1 MKGSL
6 VIMEEINE
14 SDRMRSIKKV
24 SMEEANGFLNMKKKQ
39 AKTIANAVFMCII
52 SPVILILL
60 AGLAENGVFSLTENV
75 AAGIGLVFLL
85 GMIAAA
91 VYMFIIS
98 GIQGKSMEYVESED
112 IEIGDSIHEMV
123 KQKNELYT
131 SVFAKGL
138 ASGVVL
144 CIFAVIPLIIAA
156 LMETPDYICCAFTS
170 LLLLIVAVGVN
181 MILKVSIVK
190 ASYDALLQEGE
201 FSKEEKKAKR
211 KMETLSGIYWCIITA
226 IYLGWSFFTKQ
237 WDITWIVWPVAGLLY
252 AAIHG
257 VAKLVIGES

>member
-1 MKGSL
+1 
-6 VIMEEINE
+6 MEAINE
-14 SDRMRSIKKV
+14 ACKMQSAKKISI
-24 SMEEANGFLNMKKKQ
+24 EEAKKFLDMKRKQ
-39 AKTIANAVFMCII
+39 SGTIANAVLMCII
-52 SPVILILL
+52 SPTILILL
-60 AGLAENGVFSLTENV
+60 AGLAENGVFLLTENA

-85 GMIAAA
+85 SMIAAA
-91 VYMFIIS
+91 VYMFIMS
-98 GIQGKSMEYVESED
+98 GIQRKSMEYVESED
-112 IEIGDSIHEMV
+112 IEIGESIHEMV

-131 SVFAKGL
+131 PVFAKGL

-144 CIFAVIPLIIAA
+144 CIIAVIPLIIAA

-170 LLLLIVAVGVN
+170 LLLLIIAAGVN
-181 MILKVSIVK
+181 MILRVSIVK

-237 WDITWIVWPVAGLLY
+237 WDITWIVWPVAGVLY
-252 AAIHG
+252 VAIREI
-257 VAKLVIGES
+257 VKLIIRES

>member
-1 MKGSL
+1 
-6 VIMEEINE
+6 MEEINE

-52 SPVILILL
+52 SPVVLILL

-85 GMIAAA
+85 GMIA
-91 VYMFIIS
+91 
-98 GIQGKSMEYVESED
+98 
-112 IEIGDSIHEMV
+112 
-123 KQKNELYT
+123 
-131 SVFAKGL
+131 
-138 ASGVVL
+138 
-144 CIFAVIPLIIAA
+144 VIPLIIAA
-156 LMETPDYICCAFTS
+156 L
-170 LLLLIVAVGVN
+170 
-181 MILKVSIVK
+181 
-190 ASYDALLQEGE
+190 
-201 FSKEEKKAKR
+201 
-211 KMETLSGIYWCIITA
+211 METLSGIYWCIITA